1 MTTVTTGPM
10 NNVVELAR
18 TPAVLEVP
26 ATVGALGEIAAFVQ
40 RLAGRA
46 GLDKGSAYR
55 IRLAVDELATNV
67 VMHGYRGGDGR
78 ITVRGRSGPGG
89 VQITLMDT
97 APPFDP
103 VEGRLPPAPGV
114 PPQDRRIG
122 GLGIHL
128 ALTSVD
134 EFTYVHR
141 DGRNISTLTV
151 KAKGT
156 EGTDP
161 CPPRP

>member
-1 MTTVTTGPM
+1 M
-10 NNVVELAR
+10 LD
-18 TPAVLEVP
+18 VP
-26 ATVGALGEIAAFVQ
+26 ATVAALGSIASFVL
-40 RLAGRA
+40 RLAGAA
-46 GLDKGSAYR
+46 GLDKGATYR
-55 IRLAVDELATNV
+55 LRLAVDELATNV

-78 ITVRGRSGPGG
+78 ITVRGRSGPDG
-89 VQITLMDT
+89 VQIVIEDS

-134 EFTYVHR
+134 EFGYAHR

-151 KAKGT
+151 KA
-156 EGTDP
+156 EGTDR

>member
-1 MTTVTTGPM
+1 MA
-10 NNVVELAR
+10 ELAR
-18 TPAVLEVP
+18 TPAVLQVP
-26 ATVGALGEIAAFVQ
+26 ATVGALGEIAAFVL

-46 GLDKGSAYR
+46 GLDKGATYR
-55 IRLAVDELATNV
+55 IRLAVDELATNI
-67 VMHGYRGGDGR
+67 VMHGYRGGGGR

-89 VQITLMDT
+89 VQITLVDS

-103 VEGRLPPAPGV
+103 VEGRLPPARGV
-114 PPQDRRIG
+114 APQDRRIG

-134 EFTYVHR
+134 EFSYVHR

-151 KAKGT
+151 KA
-156 EGTDP
+156 EGTDR

>member
-1 MTTVTTGPM
+1 MTTVSDM
-10 NNVVELAR
+10 VELAR
-18 TPAVLEVP
+18 TSAVLEVP
-26 ATVGALGEIAAFVQ
+26 ATIGALGDIASFVL

-46 GLDKGSAYR
+46 GLDKGAAYR
-55 IRLAVDELATNV
+55 IRLAVDELATNI

-89 VQITLMDT
+89 VQIVIEDS

-103 VEGRLPPAPGV
+103 VAGCLPPVPGV
-114 PPQDRRIG
+114 APEDRRIG

-134 EFTYVHR
+134 EFSYAHR
-141 DGRNISTLTV
+141 DGSNISTLTV
-151 KAKGT
+151 KVQDSSSHA
-156 EGTDP
+156 
-161 CPPRP
+161 

>member
-1 MTTVTTGPM
+1 M
-10 NNVVELAR
+10 VELAR
-18 TPAVLEVP
+18 KPCVLEVP
-26 ATVGALGEIAAFVQ
+26 ATVGALGDIAAFVL

-46 GLDKGSAYR
+46 GLDKRATYR
-55 IRLAVDELATNV
+55 IRLAVDELATNI

-78 ITVRGRSGPGG
+78 ITVRGCSGPDG
-89 VQITLMDT
+89 VRIVIEDT
-97 APPFDP
+97 APAFDP
-103 VEGRLPPAPGV
+103 VAGRLPPATGV
-114 PPQDRRIG
+114 PPQRRRVG

-134 EFTYVHR
+134 AYHYARR
-141 DGRNISTLTV
+141 DSRNISTLTV
-151 KAKGT
+151 KA

>member
-1 MTTVTTGPM
+1 MTDM
-10 NNVVELAR
+10 VELAR
-18 TPAVLEVP
+18 KSCALEVP
-26 ATVGALGEIAAFVQ
+26 ATVGALGEIASFVM
-40 RLAGRA
+40 RLAGAA
-46 GLDKGSAYR
+46 GLDKGAAYR
-55 IRLAVDELATNV
+55 LRLAVDELATNV
-67 VMHGYRGGDGR
+67 VMHGYRGGGGR
-78 ITVRGRSGPGG
+78 ISVRGRSGPDG
-89 VQITLMDT
+89 VQIVIEDT

-103 VEGRLPPAPGV
+103 VEGRLPPAHGV

-134 EFTYVHR
+134 EFGYAHR

-151 KAKGT
+151 KA
-156 EGTDP
+156 EGTHR

>member
-1 MTTVTTGPM
+1 M
-10 NNVVELAR
+10 VELAR
-18 TPAVLEVP
+18 KPCVLEVP
-26 ATVGALGEIAAFVQ
+26 ATVGALGDIAAFVL

-46 GLDKGSAYR
+46 GLGKRAMYR
-55 IRLAVDELATNV
+55 IRLAVDELATNI

-78 ITVRGRSGPGG
+78 ITVRGCSGPDG
-89 VQITLMDT
+89 VRIVIEDT
-97 APPFDP
+97 APAFDP
-103 VEGRLPPAPGV
+103 VAGRLPPAAGV
-114 PPQDRRIG
+114 PPQRRRVG

-134 EFTYVHR
+134 AYHYARR
-141 DGRNISTLTV
+141 DSRNISTLTV
-151 KAKGT
+151 KA

>member
-1 MTTVTTGPM
+1 MADPLRDM
-10 NNVVELAR
+10 VELAR
-18 TPAVLEVP
+18 TPAELEVP
-26 ATVGALGEIAAFVQ
+26 ATLAALGDIASFVL

-46 GLDKGSAYR
+46 GLDKGATYR
-55 IRLAVDELATNV
+55 IRLAVDELATNI
-67 VMHGYRGGDGR
+67 VMHGYRGGGGR
-78 ITVRGRSGPGG
+78 ITVRGRSGPGRL
-89 VQITLMDT
+89 QIVLTDS
-97 APPFDP
+97 APAFDP
-103 VEGRLPPAPGV
+103 VAGRLPPAPGI
-114 PPQDRRIG
+114 PPERRRIG

-134 EFTYVHR
+134 EYGYARR

-151 KAKGT
+151 TA

>member
-1 MTTVTTGPM
+1 M
-10 NNVVELAR
+10 VELAR
-18 TPAVLEVP
+18 KSCVLEVP
-26 ATVGALGEIAAFVQ
+26 ATVGALGEIASFVL
-40 RLAGRA
+40 RLAGAA
-46 GLDKGSAYR
+46 GLDKGAAYR
-55 IRLAVDELATNV
+55 LRLAVDELATNV
-67 VMHGYRGGDGR
+67 VMHGYRGGGGR
-78 ITVRGRSGPGG
+78 ITVRGRSGPDG
-89 VQITLMDT
+89 VQIVIEDT

-103 VEGRLPPAPGV
+103 IEGRLPPAHGV
-114 PPQDRRIG
+114 PPEDRRIG

-134 EFTYVHR
+134 EFGYAHR

-151 KAKGT
+151 KA

>member
-1 MTTVTTGPM
+1 MTTVTDM
-10 NNVVELAR
+10 VELAR
-18 TPAVLEVP
+18 KSCVLEVP
-26 ATVGALGEIAAFVQ
+26 ATVGALGEIASFVL
-40 RLAGRA
+40 RLAGAA
-46 GLDKGSAYR
+46 GLDKGAAYR
-55 IRLAVDELATNV
+55 LRLAVDELATNV

-78 ITVRGRSGPGG
+78 ITVRGRSGPDG
-89 VQITLMDT
+89 VQIVIEDT

-103 VEGRLPPAPGV
+103 VEGRLPPAHGV
-114 PPQDRRIG
+114 PPEDRRIG

-134 EFTYVHR
+134 EFGYAHR

-151 KAKGT
+151 KA

>member
-1 MTTVTTGPM
+1 MSDM
-10 NNVVELAR
+10 VELAR
-18 TPAVLEVP
+18 TPSVLEVP
-26 ATVGALGEIAAFVQ
+26 ATVQALGDIAAFVL

-46 GLDKGSAYR
+46 GLGKRAAYR
-55 IRLAVDELATNV
+55 LRLAVDELATNV

-89 VQITLMDT
+89 VQITIEDS
-97 APPFDP
+97 APAFDP
-103 VEGRLPPAPGV
+103 VAGRLPPCPGV

-134 EFTYVHR
+134 EFAYAHR

-151 KAKGT
+151 KA

>member
-1 MTTVTTGPM
+1 MTDM
-10 NNVVELAR
+10 VELAR
-18 TPAVLEVP
+18 TSAVLEVP
-26 ATVGALGEIAAFVQ
+26 ATVGALGDIASFVL

-46 GLDKGSAYR
+46 GLGKGAAYR
-55 IRLAVDELATNV
+55 LRLAVDELATNV

-89 VQITLMDT
+89 VRITIEDA
-97 APPFDP
+97 APAFDP

-134 EFTYVHR
+134 EFSYVHR

-151 KAKGT
+151 KA

>member
-1 MTTVTTGPM
+1 M
-10 NNVVELAR
+10 VELAR
-18 TPAVLEVP
+18 KSCVLEVP
-26 ATVGALGEIAAFVQ
+26 ATVGALGEIASFVL
-40 RLAGRA
+40 RLAGAA
-46 GLDKGSAYR
+46 GLDKGAAYR
-55 IRLAVDELATNV
+55 LRLAVDELATNV

-78 ITVRGRSGPGG
+78 ITVRGRSGPDG
-89 VQITLMDT
+89 VQIVIEDT

-103 VEGRLPPAPGV
+103 VEGRLPPAHGV
-114 PPQDRRIG
+114 PPEDRRIG

-134 EFTYVHR
+134 EFGYAHR

-151 KAKGT
+151 KA

>member
-1 MTTVTTGPM
+1 MTDM
-10 NNVVELAR
+10 VELAR
-18 TPAVLEVP
+18 KSCVLEVP
-26 ATVGALGEIAAFVQ
+26 ATVGALGEIASFVL
-40 RLAGRA
+40 RLAGAA
-46 GLDKGSAYR
+46 GLDKGAAYR
-55 IRLAVDELATNV
+55 LRLAVDELATNI
-67 VMHGYRGGDGR
+67 VMHGYRGGVGR
-78 ITVRGRSGPGG
+78 ITVRGRSGPDG
-89 VQITLMDT
+89 VRIVIEDT

-103 VEGRLPPAPGV
+103 VEGCLPPVPGV

-134 EFTYVHR
+134 EFGYAHR

-151 KAKGT
+151 QA
-156 EGTDP
+156 EGTDR

>member
-1 MTTVTTGPM
+1 MTDM
-10 NNVVELAR
+10 AELAR
-18 TPAVLEVP
+18 TSCALEVP
-26 ATVGALGEIAAFVQ
+26 ATVGALGDIATFVL

-46 GLDKGSAYR
+46 GLDKGAAYR
-55 IRLAVDELATNV
+55 LRLAVDELATNI

-89 VQITLMDT
+89 VRIVIEDS
-97 APPFDP
+97 APAFDP
-103 VEGRLPPAPGV
+103 VEGRLPPCPGV
-114 PPQDRRIG
+114 PPEDRRIG

-134 EFTYVHR
+134 EFDYAHR

-151 KAKGT
+151 KA
-156 EGTDP
+156 EGTDR

>member
-1 MTTVTTGPM
+1 MTTVTDM
-10 NNVVELAR
+10 VELAR
-18 TPAVLEVP
+18 KSCVLEVP
-26 ATVGALGEIAAFVQ
+26 ATVGALGEIASFVL
-40 RLAGRA
+40 RLAGAA
-46 GLDKGSAYR
+46 GLDKGAAYR
-55 IRLAVDELATNV
+55 LRLAVDELATNV
-67 VMHGYRGGDGR
+67 VMHGYRGGGGR
-78 ITVRGRSGPGG
+78 ITVRGRSGPDG
-89 VQITLMDT
+89 VQIVIEDT

-114 PPQDRRIG
+114 PPEDRRIG

-134 EFTYVHR
+134 EFGYAHR

-151 KAKGT
+151 KA
-156 EGTDP
+156 EGTDR

>member
-1 MTTVTTGPM
+1 M
-10 NNVVELAR
+10 VELAR
-18 TPAVLEVP
+18 KSCVLEVP
-26 ATVGALGEIAAFVQ
+26 ATVGALGEIASFVL
-40 RLAGRA
+40 RLAGAA
-46 GLDKGSAYR
+46 GLDKGAAYR
-55 IRLAVDELATNV
+55 LRLAVDELATNV
-67 VMHGYRGGDGR
+67 VMHGYRGGGGR
-78 ITVRGRSGPGG
+78 ITVRGRSGPDG
-89 VQITLMDT
+89 VQIVIEDT

-114 PPQDRRIG
+114 PPEDRRIG

-134 EFTYVHR
+134 EFGYAHR

-151 KAKGT
+151 KA
-156 EGTDP
+156 EGTDR

>member
-1 MTTVTTGPM
+1 MADLVKSAVTAA
-10 NNVVELAR
+10 E
-18 TPAVLEVP
+18 LEVP
-26 ATVGALGEIAAFVQ
+26 ATLGALGDIAALVL
-40 RLAGRA
+40 RLAGGA

-55 IRLAVDELATNV
+55 IRLAVDELATNIV
-67 VMHGYRGGDGR
+67 VHGYRGGDGR
-78 ITVRGRSGPGG
+78 ITVRGRSGPGR
-89 VQITLMDT
+89 VQIAIEDR
-97 APPFDP
+97 APAFDP
-103 VEGRLPPAPGV
+103 VRGRLPPDRESAPER
-114 PPQDRRIG
+114 RRIG

-134 EFTYVHR
+134 EFGYVRR

-151 KAKGT
+151 MA

>member
-1 MTTVTTGPM
+1 MTTVTDM
-10 NNVVELAR
+10 VELAR
-18 TPAVLEVP
+18 KSCVLEVP
-26 ATVGALGEIAAFVQ
+26 ATVGALGEIASFVL
-40 RLAGRA
+40 RLAGAA
-46 GLDKGSAYR
+46 GLDKGAAYR
-55 IRLAVDELATNV
+55 LRLAVDELATNV
-67 VMHGYRGGDGR
+67 VMHGYRGGGGR
-78 ITVRGRSGPGG
+78 ITVRGRSGPDG
-89 VQITLMDT
+89 VQIVIEDT

-103 VEGRLPPAPGV
+103 VEGRLPPAHGV
-114 PPQDRRIG
+114 PPEDRRIG

-134 EFTYVHR
+134 EFGYAHR

-151 KAKGT
+151 KA